1 MGGWG
6 HSYGPAFGNDARAP
20 ICPRTMH
27 SDWMACTNDYGMR
40 PPIPVLRMYDVVA
53 TRRFYVDDLGFT
65 LDWQA
70 SPAA

>member
-1 MGGWG
+1 MGGWDIRMRQRSG
-6 HSYGPAFGNDARAP
+6 MTPERRSAREQ
-20 ICPRTMH
+20 
-27 SDWMACTNDYGMR
+27 CTLIGWRVPNDYGMR
-40 PPIPVLRMYDVVA
+40 PPIPVLRMCDVVA